1 MAKVNFVNQTESFVR
16 KHIRKSETEGT
27 SLRE

>member
-1 MAKVNFVNQTESFVR
+1 MAKVNFVNQTGSFVR